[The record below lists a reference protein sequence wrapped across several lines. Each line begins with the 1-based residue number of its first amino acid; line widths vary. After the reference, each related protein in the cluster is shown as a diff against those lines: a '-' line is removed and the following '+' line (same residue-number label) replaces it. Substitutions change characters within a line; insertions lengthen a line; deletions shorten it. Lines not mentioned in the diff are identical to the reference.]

1 MKKNNQNLY
10 LAIFTIITILIWIG
24 ADLYHIS
31 LTSTIPEN
39 MKRAIA
45 PFNPNLDLTVI
56 KNIKE
61 KKNPSEFEISTPA
74 AEIAP
79 SATPTIS
86 FITSPTATII
96 PAVPTSTNSGIIP

>member
-1 MKKNNQNLY
+1 MKNNNQNIY
-10 LAIFTIITILIWIG
+10 FAIFVIFTILIWIG

-39 MKRAIA
+39 MKRVIA
-45 PFNPNLDLTVI
+45 PFNPKLDLAVI
-56 KNIKE
+56 ESIKE
-61 KKNPSEFEISTPA
+61 KKNPSEFEISTST

-86 FITSPTATII
+86 FIIPPT
-96 PAVPTSTNSGIIP
+96 AVPTSTDSGIIP

>member
-10 LAIFTIITILIWIG
+10 FAIFTILTILIWIG

-39 MKRAIA
+39 MKRVIA

-56 KNIKE
+56 ENL
-61 KKNPSEFEISTPA
+61 KKKRNPSEFEISTST

-86 FITSPTATII
+86 SIASPTATII
-96 PAVPTSTNSGIIP
+96 PTVPTSTNSGIIP